1 MARPELVFHAAAY
14 KHVPLMEC
22 NAGEALK
29 TNVQGTRIVAEACG
43 RAEVEG
49 FVLVSTDKAVDP
61 VSVMGASKRMA
72 ELVVQGLAG
81 RHRTRYLTVRFGN
94 VLDSSGSVV
103 PLFREQIQHDGPVTV
118 THANVTRW
126 FMTVGEA
133 VQLILEASR
142 LGRGGEVFVLDMGRP
157 VRIVDLA
164 ESMIR

>member
-1 MARPELVFHAAAY
+1 M
-14 KHVPLMEC
+14 
-22 NAGEALK
+22 
-29 TNVQGTRIVAEACG
+29 AEACG

-142 LGRGGEVFVLDMGRP
+142 LGRGGEVFVLDMAARSASWTWP
-157 VRIVDLA
+157 
-164 ESMIR
+164 SP